1 MQNHFI
7 TNKIFKKRIKLLYNY
22 NDNDFPQILTL
33 LGFHKKNKKLNRI
46 HKGFNNQHKEIE
58 TKIETKLKGN

>member
-7 TNKIFKKRIKLLYNY
+7 TNKIFKKRNSLLQNY

-33 LGFHKKNKKLNRI
+33 LGFHKNLKKINLNRI
-46 HKGFNNQHKEIE
+46 HKGFINLFTYYN
-58 TKIETKLKGN
+58 